1 MVSDGMLGK
10 LKFTRDLFIGKAPR
24 YELNQLLFSI
34 CQA

>member
-1 MVSDGMLGK
+1 MVSHGMLGK
-10 LKFTRDLFIGKAPR
+10 LKFSRDLLIDKAPR